1 MNGEFSEDDNSFI
14 FLSAF
19 SLSAIIHSQFLAAT
33 TDFAFSCVLWTTN
46 PCNRLLDA
54 GTQTAPIGRRAC
66 HPQVNRGCLV
76 VVVDFSPKWV
86 SGLFLVCLVCLLSRW
101 AIGQS
106 LVPRPATESQEKKT
120 AAVPTVESHSANA
133 DPVTMP
139 MSVEIG
145 IPLKIALDSD
155 VRIRRVGQ
163 TIHGRTVEP
172 IYDFDKLLVPLGTQ
186 VNGRI
191 SAIDSAPAK
200 TRVFAATDGNFSPVR
215 EVHVQFDELVMSN
228 GRQLKLHTATSPAP
242 DGVLQFVSAN
252 EKTAKKSKVE
262 RAASKQVIATQ
273 QQVRQQWQDL
283 QKQIHAP
290 GKMHK
295 LERIALAQLPLHPQY
310 IDAGTTFNAEL
321 LQPLDFGTET
331 LNRESLIDIGS
342 PPPDGSVVRARLIT
356 PLTSATAKSGDLVE
370 AMITQPL
377 SVSDHLILPEGS
389 LIKGLVLQAHPA
401 RRFGHNGQL
410 RILFHQVLPPD
421 GVAQKVETNLE
432 GVAVAKGEHLKLDA
446 EGGAE
451 VTTPRTRYLTTSIA
465 VALAATQAAP
475 DRDAGQG
482 NPSVGEAGG
491 SAANG
496 ASGFHLVGMVVSLAA
511 GSRVVSAGFGS
522 YGAAMSIYHHF
533 LARGREVV
541 YPKNMAMVIG
551 LGTRASKAGN
561 SGQ

>member
-1 MNGEFSEDDNSFI
+1 MAVSI
-14 FLSAF
+14 LMRV
-19 SLSAIIHSQFLAAT
+19 AAM
-33 TDFAFSCVLWTTN
+33 L
-46 PCNRLLDA
+46 
-54 GTQTAPIGRRAC
+54 
-66 HPQVNRGCLV
+66 
-76 VVVDFSPKWV
+76 
-86 SGLFLVCLVCLLSRW
+86 LVCLSGGC
-101 AIGQS
+101 AFGQG
-106 LVPRPATESQEKKT
+106 LKPRPPAETQHDESAMT
-120 AAVPTVESHSANA
+120 SSAMESHRSA
-133 DPVTMP
+133 DSGPLTVP
-139 MSVEIG
+139 MTVGIG
-145 IPLKIALDSD
+145 IPIKIALDSD
-155 VRIRRVGQ
+155 VRVHSVGQ
-163 TIHGRTVEP
+163 RIHGKTAEP
-172 IYDFDKLLVPLGTQ
+172 LYVFDKLLVPLGTQ
-186 VNGRI
+186 INGTI
-191 SAIDSAPAK
+191 SAIDSIPTK
-200 TRVFAATDGNFSPVR
+200 TRVLAASDGNFSPLRRVY
-215 EVHVQFDELVMSN
+215 VQFDELVVSN
-228 GRQLKLHTATSPAP
+228 GAHLKLQTATSPAP

-252 EKTAKKSKVE
+252 ERTGKKSKVE
-262 RAASKQVIATQ
+262 RAASKQVNDTRQ
-273 QQVRQQWQDL
+273 QIRQQWRDL

-290 GKMHK
+290 GKMRK
-295 LERIALAQLPLHPQY
+295 LERIALAQLPLRPQY

-321 LQPLDFGTET
+321 LQPLDFGTESVR
-331 LNRESLIDIGS
+331 RESLAAVGS
-342 PPPDGSVVRARLIT
+342 PPPDGSMVRARLMT
-356 PLTSATAKSGDLVE
+356 PLNSATAKTGDTVE

-377 SVSDHLILPEGS
+377 SVSDRLILPEGS
-389 LIKGLVLQAHPA
+389 LIKGSVLQAQPA

-410 RILFHQVLPPD
+410 RILFHQVVPPD

-465 VALAATQAAP
+465 VALAARQAAP